1 MLEKENEKLVKGQPF
16 TWDDLKAEIERQEA
30 ASLGDI
36 SSKAN
41 ESKGVFSSFTRKESK
56 LPRFYLSSQ
65 QPLIGLTACADELT
79 NTDIENIKQLPV
91 EDRARLLL
99 KLQPSPSVI
108 KLSKEFFESER
119 MTLREQAAAN
129 DTEWLSTELDRR
141 IESQQD
147 FCMRV
152 DRALRVYYRN
162 VLQPN
167 RQWHRKQVLQ
177 NFHKPQISRVLVQ
190 WAASEAGTAFHA
202 VCIKGIRFGIK
213 LLTTL
218 KKW

>member
-1 MLEKENEKLVKGQPF
+1 M
-16 TWDDLKAEIERQEA
+16 LKALAVYHRNRRKLRKRPH
-30 ASLGDI
+30 LGL
-36 SSKAN
+36 
-41 ESKGVFSSFTRKESK
+41 GRMVSFPDPT
-56 LPRFYLSSQ
+56 SQ
-65 QPLIGLTACADELT
+65 PTATGLTAAADELT
-79 NTDIENIKQLPV
+79 NTDVENIRLLPV

-119 MTLREQAAAN
+119 VTLRKQAEAN
-129 DTEWLSTELDRR
+129 DTEWTSTELDRR

-152 DRALRVYYRN
+152 DRALRVYHRN

-167 RQWHRKQVLQ
+167 RQWHRRQVLQ

-190 WAASEAGTAFHA
+190 WAASEADTAFHA
-202 VCIKGIRFGIK
+202 VCIKGIRFGIR

-218 KKW
+218 RKW